1 MINGKES
8 WMKNNESEYYPAALT
23 IAGSDSGGGAGI
35 QADLRTFAAFGV
47 FGCSAVTAVT
57 SQNPREVTRVDGI
70 PAAGVDAQL
79 KAVLSTMAIC
89 SIKTGM
95 LLNAEIIKTVAE
107 NLRGTKINLIVDPVM
122 ISTSGARLL
131 EADAVTVMAE
141 ELLPLASWGTPNIP
155 EAELLLDMK
164 IKNRKDAAD
173 AAEKF
178 AEKFNCS
185 VILKAGH
192 FEENSDVA
200 ADIVYHNGKCF
211 ELSSPRLPDC
221 KAAHGTGCTLSAALA
236 AALALDINWKKALR
250 MAKGFV
256 YGSLNESVNIGKGIE
271 AMYPPTESYQGKT
284 LLSRIDWK

>member
-1 MINGKES
+1 
-8 WMKNNESEYYPAALT
+8 MKNHESEYYPAALT

-47 FGCSAVTAVT
+47 FGCSAITAIT
-57 SQNPREVTRVDGI
+57 AQNPREVTRVDGI

-79 KAVLSTMAIC
+79 KAVLSAMSIR

-95 LLNAEIIKTVAE
+95 LLNAEIIETVAE
-107 NLRGTKINLIVDPVM
+107 NLENIKTNLIVDPVM
-122 ISTSGARLL
+122 ISTSGTRLL
-131 EADAVTVMAE
+131 ESDAVTVMAE
-141 ELLPLASWGTPNIP
+141 KLLPLANWATPNIP
-155 EAELLLDMK
+155 EAELLLDIK
-164 IKNRKDAAD
+164 IQNREDAIS
-173 AAEKF
+173 AAKKF
-178 AEKFNCS
+178 AEKFGCS
-185 VILKAGH
+185 TILKAGH

-200 ADIVYHNGKCF
+200 ADVVCHNGKCF

-221 KAAHGTGCTLSAALA
+221 KAAHGTGCTLSAAMA

-256 YGSLNESVNIGKGIE
+256 YGSLNESVNVGKEIE

-284 LLSRIDWK
+284 LLSRID